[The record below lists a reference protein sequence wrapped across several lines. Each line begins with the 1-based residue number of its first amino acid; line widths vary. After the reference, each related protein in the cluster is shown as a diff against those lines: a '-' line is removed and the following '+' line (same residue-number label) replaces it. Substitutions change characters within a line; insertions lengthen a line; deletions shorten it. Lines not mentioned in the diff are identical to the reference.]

1 MSFNLRGLLEEMI
14 EKEASDL
21 HITTGERPKLRIDG
35 DIADSSVPE
44 ILTPKDTLQLAYS
57 VLTENQ
63 KKRFET
69 EDELDFSFGI
79 QNLARF
85 RGNCF
90 KQRGCVS
97 MVIRMI
103 PFNVRTFQELGLP
116 PVIAKLAE
124 RPRGLV
130 LVTGPTGSGKSTT
143 LAAII
148 DKINKERKG
157 HIITVED
164 PIEFIHRH
172 QSCIVNQ
179 REIGTDTKNFA
190 TALKYALREDPDV
203 ILVGEMRDLETIAA
217 ALTIAE
223 TGHLALATLHTN
235 SAAESINRIID
246 VFPSNQQS
254 QVRAQLAFVLEG
266 VITQTLLPK
275 ARGRGRVMAA
285 EIMVATPAIRAL
297 IRDDKI
303 HQIYSAMESINRI
316 IDVFPSHQQPQVR
329 AQLAFVLEGVIT
341 QTLLQKAKG
350 RGRVMAAEIMI
361 CTPAIRALIRDNKV
375 HQIESSMQAGK
386 KYGMQTLTDAL
397 YQLYMGRE
405 VSKDECLRVAANQNE
420 FLRMIGEAPLDE
432 REPASPAGAGGPSKV
447 AARR

>member
-1 MSFNLRGLLEEMI
+1 MTFNLRSLLEEMI
-14 EKEASDL
+14 QRDASDL
-21 HITTGERPKLRIDG
+21 HITAAERPKLRVDG
-35 DIADSSVPE
+35 DMADSSVVE
-44 ILTPKDTLQLAYS
+44 VLTPKDTLQLAYS

-69 EDELDFSFGI
+69 DDELDFSFGI

-85 RGNCF
+85 RGNVF
-90 KQRGCVS
+90 KQRGCVA

-103 PFNVRTFQELGLP
+103 PFNVRTFQDLGLP
-116 PVIAKLAE
+116 AIIAKLAE
-124 RPRGLV
+124 RPRGLI

-179 REIGTDTKNFA
+179 REIGTDTKSFA
-190 TALKYALREDPDV
+190 SALKYALREDPDV
-203 ILVGEMRDLETIAA
+203 ILVGEMRDLETVAA

-223 TGHLALATLHTN
+223 TGHLVLATLHTN
-235 SAAESINRIID
+235 SAAESINRVID

-266 VITQTLLPK
+266 VVTQTLLPK
-275 ARGRGRVMAA
+275 LKGRGRSMAA

-297 IRDDKI
+297 IRDDKV
-303 HQIYSAMESINRI
+303 HQIYSAMQS
-316 IDVFPSHQQPQVR
+316 
-329 AQLAFVLEGVIT
+329 
-341 QTLLQKAKG
+341 
-350 RGRVMAAEIMI
+350 
-361 CTPAIRALIRDNKV
+361 
-375 HQIESSMQAGK
+375 GK
-386 KYGMQTLTDAL
+386 KFGMQTMNDAL
-397 YQLYMGRE
+397 FQLYTSRDVAQE
-405 VSKDECLRVAANQNE
+405 ECERVSHDPKE
-420 FLRMIGEAPLDE
+420 FLRMIGVTPMEDQDMGSVD
-432 REPASPAGAGGPSKV
+432 RQQQQKSAG
-447 AARR
+447 RR

>member
-1 MSFNLRGLLEEMI
+1 MTFNLRALLEEMI

-21 HITTGERPKLRIDG
+21 HITTGERPKLRVDG
-35 DIADSSVPE
+35 DICDSSVPD

-103 PFNVRTFQELGLP
+103 PFNVLTFNELGLP

-124 RPRGLV
+124 RPRGLI

-179 REIGTDTKNFA
+179 REIGTDTKSFQS
-190 TALKYALREDPDV
+190 ALKYALREDPDV

-246 VFPSNQQS
+246 VFPSSQQS

-275 ARGRGRVMAA
+275 ARGRGRAMAC

-303 HQIYSAMESINRI
+303 HQIYSAMQS
-316 IDVFPSHQQPQVR
+316 
-329 AQLAFVLEGVIT
+329 
-341 QTLLQKAKG
+341 
-350 RGRVMAAEIMI
+350 
-361 CTPAIRALIRDNKV
+361 
-375 HQIESSMQAGK
+375 GK
-386 KYGMQTLTDAL
+386 KHGMQTMNDAL
-397 YQLYMGRE
+397 YQLYTNRE
-405 VSKDECLRVAANQNE
+405 VTQEECERVSGEPKE
-420 FLRMIGEAPLDE
+420 FLRMIGVTPMEEQEMTQAPGE
-432 REPASPAGAGGPSKV
+432 RKLTGGI
-447 AARR
+447 RR

>member
-1 MSFNLRGLLEEMI
+1 MSFNLRALLEEMI

-35 DIADSSVPE
+35 DIADSSVAE

-172 QSCIVNQ
+172 QGCIVNQ

-275 ARGRGRVMAA
+275 ARGRGRAMAA
-285 EIMVATPAIRAL
+285 EIMIATPAIRAL

-303 HQIYSAMESINRI
+303 HQIYSAMQS
-316 IDVFPSHQQPQVR
+316 
-329 AQLAFVLEGVIT
+329 
-341 QTLLQKAKG
+341 
-350 RGRVMAAEIMI
+350 
-361 CTPAIRALIRDNKV
+361 
-375 HQIESSMQAGK
+375 GK
-386 KYGMQTLTDAL
+386 KHGMQTMNDSLF
-397 YQLYMGRE
+397 QLFTNRE
-405 VSKDECLRVAANQNE
+405 VNQEECERVSQEPKE
-420 FLRMIGEAPLDE
+420 FLRMIGVTPMEEQEIVSAD
-432 REPASPAGAGGPSKV
+432 RAKHAA

>member
-1 MSFNLRGLLEEMI
+1 MSFNLRALLEEMI
-14 EKEASDL
+14 QKEASDP
-21 HITTGERPKLRIDG
+21 HITTGERPKLRVDG
-35 DIADSSVPE
+35 DITDSAVTE
-44 ILTPKDTLQLAYS
+44 ILTPKDTLHLAYS

-63 KKRFET
+63 KKRFEN

-85 RGNCF
+85 RGNVF

-97 MVIRMI
+97 MAIRMI

-124 RPRGLV
+124 RPRGLI

-148 DKINKERKG
+148 DKINQERKG
-157 HIITVED
+157 HLITVED

-179 REIGTDTKNFA
+179 REIGTDTKSFA
-190 TALKYALREDPDV
+190 SALKYALREDPDV

-235 SAAESINRIID
+235 SAAETINRIID

-275 ARGRGRVMAA
+275 KRGRGRAMAC

-303 HQIYSAMESINRI
+303 HQIYS
-316 IDVFPSHQQPQVR
+316 
-329 AQLAFVLEGVIT
+329 
-341 QTLLQKAKG
+341 
-350 RGRVMAAEIMI
+350 
-361 CTPAIRALIRDNKV
+361 
-375 HQIESSMQAGK
+375 SMQSGK
-386 KYGMQTLTDAL
+386 KHGMQTMNDAL
-397 YQLYMGRE
+397 YQLYTNRE
-405 VSKDECLRVAANQNE
+405 VDQEECERVSNDPKE
-420 FLRMIGEAPLDE
+420 FLRMIGVTPMEEQDFATNGAE
-432 REPASPAGAGGPSKV
+432 KGKASGAM
-447 AARR
+447 RR

>member
-1 MSFNLRGLLEEMI
+1 MTLNLRALLEEMI
-14 EKEASDL
+14 QRDASDL
-21 HITTGERPKLRIDG
+21 HITAAEKPKLRVDG
-35 DIADSSVPE
+35 DMTDSSVPD

-69 EDELDFSFGI
+69 DDELDFSFGI

-85 RGNCF
+85 RGNVF
-90 KQRGCVS
+90 KQRGCVA

-103 PFNVRTFQELGLP
+103 PFNVRTFQDLGLP

-124 RPRGLV
+124 RPRGLI

-164 PIEFIHRH
+164 PIEFIHKH

-179 REIGTDTKNFA
+179 REIGTDTKTFA
-190 TALKYALREDPDV
+190 SALKYALREDPDV
-203 ILVGEMRDLETIAA
+203 ILVGEMRDLETVAA

-223 TGHLALATLHTN
+223 TGHLVLATLHTN
-235 SAAESINRIID
+235 SAAESINRVID

-266 VITQTLLPK
+266 VVTQTLLPK
-275 ARGRGRVMAA
+275 LKGRGRAMAA

-297 IRDDKI
+297 IRDDKV
-303 HQIYSAMESINRI
+303 HQIYSAMQS
-316 IDVFPSHQQPQVR
+316 
-329 AQLAFVLEGVIT
+329 
-341 QTLLQKAKG
+341 
-350 RGRVMAAEIMI
+350 
-361 CTPAIRALIRDNKV
+361 
-375 HQIESSMQAGK
+375 GK
-386 KYGMQTLTDAL
+386 KFGMQTMNDAL
-397 YQLYMGRE
+397 FQLYTARE
-405 VSKDECLRVAANQNE
+405 VAQEECERVSHDPKE
-420 FLRMIGEAPLDE
+420 FLRMIGITPMEDQEVGSKDHAQQQQ
-432 REPASPAGAGGPSKV
+432 RAGL
-447 AARR
+447 RR

>member
-1 MSFNLRGLLEEMI
+1 MPINLRALLEEMI
-14 EKEASDL
+14 EKDASDL
-21 HITTGERPKLRIDG
+21 HIVAGERPKLRVDG
-35 DIADSSVPE
+35 DIVNATTEEVM
-44 ILTPKDTLQLAYS
+44 TPKDTLSLAYS

-69 EDELDFSFGI
+69 ENELDFSFGI

-97 MVIRMI
+97 VVIRQI
-103 PFNVRTFQELGLP
+103 PFTVKTFGDLGLP
-116 PVIAKLAE
+116 NVVALLAD

-143 LAAII
+143 LAAMI
-148 DKINKERKG
+148 DKINKELKG

-179 REIGTDTKNFA
+179 REVGTDTNSFSA
-190 TALKYALREDPDV
+190 ALKYALRQDPDV
-203 ILVGEMRDLETIAA
+203 VLIGEMRDLETIQA

-223 TGHLALATLHTN
+223 TGHLAFATLHTN

-246 VFPSNQQS
+246 VFPAHQQS

-266 VITQTLLPK
+266 VL
-275 ARGRGRVMAA
+275 
-285 EIMVATPAIRAL
+285 
-297 IRDDKI
+297 
-303 HQIYSAMESINRI
+303 
-316 IDVFPSHQQPQVR
+316 
-329 AQLAFVLEGVIT
+329 T
-341 QTLLQKAKG
+341 QTLLQRAKG

-361 CTPAIRALIRDNKV
+361 CTPAIRALIRDDKI

-386 KYGMQTLTDAL
+386 KYGMQTLNDAL
-397 YQLYMGRE
+397 YQLYMARE
-405 VSKDECLRVAANQNE
+405 VTKDECLRVTSKPND
-420 FLRMIGEAPLDE
+420 FLRSIGETPPDEKDAP
-432 REPASPAGAGGPSKV
+432 SPSGGLPKGGQPKV
-447 AARR
+447 AARP

>member
-1 MSFNLRGLLEEMI
+1 MSINLRTLLEEMI

-21 HITTGERPKLRIDG
+21 HLAVGECPKLRIDG
-35 DIADSSVPE
+35 DIVNSSFTEVM
-44 ILTPKDTLQLAYS
+44 TAKDTLHLAYS

-90 KQRGCVS
+90 KQRGCVG

-103 PFNVRTFQELGLP
+103 PFQVKSFEELGLP
-116 PVIAKLAE
+116 PVVAKLAE

-143 LAAII
+143 LAAMI
-148 DKINKERKG
+148 DKINRERKG

-172 QSCIVNQ
+172 QSCLVNQ
-179 REIGTDTKNFA
+179 REVGTDTKSFA
-190 TALKYALREDPDV
+190 NALKYALREDPDI

-235 SAAESINRIID
+235 SSAESINRIID
-246 VFPSNQQS
+246 VFPSSQQS

-266 VITQTLLPK
+266 VVTQTLLQNSS
-275 ARGRGRVMAA
+275 GRGRSMAC
-285 EIMVATPAIRAL
+285 EILVATPAIRAL
-297 IRDDKI
+297 IRDDKV
-303 HQIYSAMESINRI
+303 HQIYSA
-316 IDVFPSHQQPQVR
+316 
-329 AQLAFVLEGVIT
+329 
-341 QTLLQKAKG
+341 LQ
-350 RGRVMAAEIMI
+350 
-361 CTPAIRALIRDNKV
+361 
-375 HQIESSMQAGK
+375 SGK
-386 KYGMQTLTDAL
+386 KHGMQTMNDSL
-397 YQLYMGRE
+397 YQLQMTRRVNPE
-405 VSKDECLRVAANQNE
+405 ECLRVSPDPKE
-420 FLRMIGEAPLDE
+420 FMRMIGMTPPEEEDIKSIDE
-432 REPASPAGAGGPSKV
+432 G
-447 AARR
+447 RRATLRR